1 VNAKLKTA
9 LDHLLKTA
17 DEGAGCIDDPHSRVA
32 SKLYAAVD
40 AVRKLVNPPVRFLW
54 TSPGTTSLG
63 RYYRADVGG
72 FVYHV
77 ERNGDARDTL
87 GWSGWV
93 GPSGGPEPGGPEQY
107 MGVVHPT
114 LAAAKQA
121 CVDYGIAHRRPTT

>member
-1 VNAKLKTA
+1 
-9 LDHLLKTA
+9 
-17 DEGAGCIDDPHSRVA
+17 VA

>member
-1 VNAKLKTA
+1 MNAKLKTA

>member
-32 SKLYAAVD
+32 SKLYAAID